1 MANTIQLLS
10 YANTFGDWIITTNE
24 LIQQNNNLVANSYV
38 KPTGTLFLND
48 PTLGLQASNTV
59 ITGTL
64 QVQGSSTTIQNNLN
78 VGGNIQANNISVT
91 GNIALSGTTVFNA
104 NNFTLNANNN
114 VANTST
120 ITINRGSSGLNA
132 VLRWNEPLKYWDM
145 LDVSNTNY
153 YRVVTTEIVSNDI
166 NESSTSTIPSSSVTY
181 AISNLAQAA
190 FNQANTLS
198 GGSSSD
204 NVARVLASSS
214 YNQANTATN
223 NAASASLYANTGINN
238 AASASLYANTAIR
251 NAASASQYANTGINN
266 AASASIYAN
275 NGINLAQAAFNKANT
290 SSGGGILFG
299 SDATLN
305 SLGVGP
311 GVDAPGNSG
320 DNGGI
325 TLNGNLN
332 LTGTNGKRIRGKF
345 TGAPHSSRLR
355 FQDNFDLT
363 GGPTSVGAIPPPN
376 STTSTG
382 AHFMAYAS
390 TDPDNSAT
398 VTYGGNPSTVGIGS
412 GGTVNGIA
420 SSSYSGLPINFYITP
435 VGEVARF
442 VNSGNMLIATTA
454 DLGSGYNLQVGGS
467 IVATNFYT
475 FSDYRLKENVQPITS
490 ALDKVMKLNPVSF
503 KWIKNGKESDGF
515 LAHELQE
522 VLPEAV
528 TGVKDQTTPHG
539 RPIYQNIDK
548 SSLIANLTAAIQE
561 LNAKVSDLESKLKD
575 AGVSGF

>member
-1 MANTIQLLS
+1 MANTITLLS
-10 YANTFGDWIITTNE
+10 YANTFGDWIITTNQ

-91 GNIALSGTTVFNA
+91 GNISLGGATVFNA
-104 NNFTLNANNN
+104 NNFTLNANNT

-120 ITINRGSSGLNA
+120 FTINRGSTGTNA

-153 YRVVTTEIVSNDI
+153 YRVVTTELITNDVTQ
-166 NESSTSTIPSSSVTY
+166 SGTSTIPSSSVTN
-181 AISNLAQAA
+181 AINLLAQAA
-190 FNQANTLS
+190 FDKANTSS

-204 NVARVLASSS
+204 NVARITANAS
-214 YNQANTATN
+214 YTQANTATN

-238 AASASLYANTAIR
+238 AASASLYANNGIN
-251 NAASASQYANTGINN
+251 NAASASLYANTGINN
-266 AASASIYAN
+266 AASASLYAN

-290 SSGGGILFG
+290 SSGGGIQSN

-305 SLGVGP
+305 SLGVGS
-311 GVDAPGNSG
+311 GVSAPGN
-320 DNGGI
+320 GGI
-325 TLNGNLN
+325 SLNGNINFASSGQRLY
-332 LTGTNGKRIRGKF
+332 GRF
-345 TGAPHSSRLR
+345 SGAPRNTR
-355 FQDNFDLT
+355 FMVQDTYSPNLANPASFGILPASGST
-363 GGPTSVGAIPPPN
+363 GGS
-376 STTSTG
+376 
-382 AHFMAYAS
+382 HFMSYAGP
-390 TDPDNSAT
+390 DPDNSPT
-398 VTYGGNPSTVGIGS
+398 CTYGSGTNNVGIGS
-412 GGTVNGIA
+412 GGTVNGA
-420 SSSYSGLPINFYITP
+420 ATSSYSSLPITFYLTP
-435 VGEVARF
+435 VGEAARF

-467 IVATNFYT
+467 VVATNFYT
-475 FSDYRLKENVQPITS
+475 FSDYRLKENVQPLTGT
-490 ALDKVMKLNPVSF
+490 LDKVMKLNPVSF
-503 KWIKNGKESDGF
+503 NWIKDGTESDGF

-522 VLPEAV
+522 VLPTAV

-539 RPIYQNIDK
+539 RPVYQNIDK
-548 SSLIANLTAAIQE
+548 STLLAVLTSAIQE
-561 LNAKVSDLESKLKD
+561 LNAKVSELESKLKD